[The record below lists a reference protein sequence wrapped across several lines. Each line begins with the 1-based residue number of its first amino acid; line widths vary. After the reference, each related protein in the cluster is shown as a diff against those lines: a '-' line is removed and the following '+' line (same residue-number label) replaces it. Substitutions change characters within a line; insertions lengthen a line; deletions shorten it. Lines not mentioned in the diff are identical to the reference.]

1 MANEGRVCSHCRE
14 VNPADAREC
23 RSCGRYFIQLTGGA
37 GGGDAAEALKR
48 PAVICAMLLLVSLF
62 LPWFTVLFFSV
73 SAVQLLGLFRG
84 AARMT
89 LQPGG
94 AWIGVARLFIA
105 LIPAGSLAVILFAL
119 RGSSAIL
126 IGKLTGLLP
135 LGVFLIF
142 FVQGTGVL
150 SMMGAGFVVAI
161 LAGIG
166 LFVFSRD

>member
-1 MANEGRVCSHCRE
+1 MANEGKVCGHCRE

-23 RSCGRYFIQLTGGA
+23 RRCSRYFIQHAG
-37 GGGDAAEALKR
+37 GGGDAATEGLKR

-89 LQPGG
+89 LQQGG

-142 FVQGTGVL
+142 FVQGTEVV
-150 SMMGAGFVVAI
+150 SMMGAGFVIAI

>member
-1 MANEGRVCSHCRE
+1 MANEVKVCSHCRE
-14 VNPADAREC
+14 DNPAAAREC
-23 RSCGRYFIQLTGGA
+23 RNCGRYFIQHA
-37 GGGDAAEALKR
+37 GGGSDAAAEGLKR

-89 LQPGG
+89 LRQGG

-142 FVQGTGVL
+142 LVQGTGVVG
-150 SMMGAGFVVAI
+150 MMGAGFVIAI

>member
-1 MANEGRVCSHCRE
+1 MANDGKVCGHCRE
-14 VNPADAREC
+14 VNPPDAREC
-23 RSCGRYFIQLTGGA
+23 RRCGRYFIQSTRNGDA
-37 GGGDAAEALKR
+37 DAAEALKR

-62 LPWFTVLFFSV
+62 LPWLTVLFFSV

-84 AARMT
+84 AAGVSLR
-89 LQPGG
+89 QGG

-135 LGVFLIF
+135 LAVFLVF
-142 FVQGTGVL
+142 FVQGTGVV
-150 SMMGAGFVVAI
+150 SMMGAGFVIAI